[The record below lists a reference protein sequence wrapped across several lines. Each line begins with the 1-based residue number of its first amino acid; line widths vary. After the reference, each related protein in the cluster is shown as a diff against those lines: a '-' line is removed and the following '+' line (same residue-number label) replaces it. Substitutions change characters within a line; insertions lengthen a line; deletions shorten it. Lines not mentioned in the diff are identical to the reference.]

1 MLMELE
7 DMMRAIAVFSFLL
20 LFSGVAFCQTG
31 DAPASAPAKFE
42 IADVH
47 VSAHVTTNVFFS
59 GAVFSGGRYVMRNA
73 TMLDLITTAYGYD
86 DRNVVSGPSWL
97 ESTRFDVIAKAP
109 PTTSEETLN
118 LMLQALLVDRFK
130 LVVRPD
136 TRPMPV
142 FALTLGKGKPKLKEA
157 DGTGESGCRQNTS
170 QPNGT
175 ASNAFTCTNM
185 TADDI
190 AKEVLPRAGA
200 YLPNPVVDLTG
211 LKGSWNFDIAWTP
224 RGALAQAGPDGVS
237 VFDAVDKQLGLKL
250 EAQKIPMPVLVVE
263 SVNEKPTDNPAGV
276 EKSLPPAPPAQFEVA
291 LIKPSAPGATSNGRM
306 IDGGQVNL
314 QAITLKELI
323 TIAWGLNPRDT
334 EALAGAPKWLDS
346 DKFDIIAKTSTE
358 VPSGPAGTVGNPQID
373 FESVQLMLRALLIDR
388 FKMQVHTET
397 RLVNGFVLLTANPKM
412 KKADPANRTE
422 CKNGPG
428 PDGKD
433 PRLTNPILSRLI
445 SCQNMTMAQFAEK
458 LPSIA
463 GGYIFGEVLN
473 STGLEGAWDF
483 TLNFSPAGVVN
494 GGGGGRGGRGGDS
507 VQTPA
512 GDLPAADPSGAL
524 SLFDA
529 ISKQLG
535 LKLDKQKRP
544 MPVLVIDH
552 VEEKPTD
559 N

>member
-1 MLMELE
+1 
-7 DMMRAIAVFSFLL
+7 MMRALAAFSFLV

-31 DAPASAPAKFE
+31 DAPASAPAKFD

-47 VSAHVTTNVFFS
+47 ASAHATTNVFFS
-59 GAVFSGGRYVMRNA
+59 GAAFSGGRYVMRNA
-73 TMLDLITTAYGYD
+73 TMLDLITTAYGFD

-97 ESTRFDVIAKAP
+97 ESTRYDVIAKVP
-109 PTTSEETLN
+109 PATSEETLN
-118 LMLQALLVDRFK
+118 LMLQALLADRFK

-136 TRPMPV
+136 TRPMPA
-142 FALTLGKGKPKLKEA
+142 FALVLGTGKPKLKAA
-157 DGTGESGCRQNTS
+157 DGTGETGCQ
-170 QPNGT
+170 QKAAQAGGVP
-175 ASNAFTCTNM
+175 SNALTCRNM

-211 LKGSWNFDIAWTP
+211 LKGTWNFDIAWTP

-263 SVNEKPTDNPAGV
+263 SVNEKPSDNPVGV

-291 LIKPSAPGATSNGRM
+291 VIKPSAPGETRDGS
-306 IDGGQVNL
+306 IDGGQISFR
-314 QAITLKELI
+314 AITLKELI
-323 TIAWGLNPRDT
+323 TTAWSLNPRDT

-346 DKFDIIAKTSTE
+346 DKFDIIAKTSTDA
-358 VPSGPAGTVGNPQID
+358 PTGPAGTVGNPQID
-373 FESVQLMLRALLIDR
+373 FETIQLMLRALLIDR
-388 FKMQVHTET
+388 FKMQIHTET
-397 RLVNGFVLLTANPKM
+397 RPVTGFVLLAANPKM

-433 PRLTNPILSRLI
+433 PRLTNPILSRLV
-445 SCQNMTMAQFAEK
+445 SCQNVTMAQFAEK

-483 TLNFSPAGVVN
+483 TLNFSGAGVVN
-494 GGGGGRGGRGGDS
+494 GGGGRGGRSGDS

-512 GDLPAADPSGAL
+512 GDLAAADPSGAL

>member
-1 MLMELE
+1 
-7 DMMRAIAVFSFLL
+7 MMRALTAFCLL
-20 LFSGVAFCQTG
+20 ALLCGAAFCQTG
-31 DAPASAPAKFE
+31 DASASAKFDV
-42 IADVH
+42 ADVH
-47 VSAHVTTNVFFS
+47 ASAHVTANVFFS
-59 GAVFSGGRYVMRNA
+59 GAAFSGGRYVMRNA
-73 TMLDLITTAYGYD
+73 TMLDLISTAYGFD

-97 ESTRFDVIAKAP
+97 ESTRYDVIAKAP
-109 PTTSEETLN
+109 PATSEETLN
-118 LMLQALLVDRFK
+118 LMLQALLADRFK

-142 FALTLGKGKPKLKEA
+142 FALMLGAGKPKLKAA
-157 DGTGESGCRQNTS
+157 DGTGETGCQQKAPQSTGV
-170 QPNGT
+170 P
-175 ASNAFTCTNM
+175 SNALTCKNM

-211 LKGSWNFDIAWTP
+211 LKGTWNFEIAWTP
-224 RGALAQAGPDGVS
+224 RGALAQAGPDAVS
-237 VFDAVDKQLGLKL
+237 VFDAVEKQLGLKL
-250 EAQKIPMPVLVVE
+250 EAQKIPTPVLVVE

-291 LIKPSAPGATSNGRM
+291 VIKPSAPDETR
-306 IDGGQVNL
+306 DGSINNGQVSF
-314 QAITLKELI
+314 QAITLRELI
-323 TIAWGLNPRDT
+323 NIAWSLNPRDT

-346 DKFDIIAKTSTE
+346 DKFDIIAKTSTDA
-358 VPSGPAGTVGNPQID
+358 PAGPAGTVGNPQID
-373 FESVQLMLRALLIDR
+373 FETIKLMLRALLIDR

-397 RLVNGFVLLTANPKM
+397 RPATGFVLLAGSPKM

-433 PRLTNPILSRLI
+433 PRLTTPILSRLV
-445 SCQNMTMAQFAEK
+445 SCQNVTMAQFAEK

-463 GGYIFGEVLN
+463 GGYIFGGVLN

-494 GGGGGRGGRGGDS
+494 GGGGRGGRGGDS
-507 VQTPA
+507 AQPPA
-512 GDLPAADPSGAL
+512 GDLAAADPSGAL